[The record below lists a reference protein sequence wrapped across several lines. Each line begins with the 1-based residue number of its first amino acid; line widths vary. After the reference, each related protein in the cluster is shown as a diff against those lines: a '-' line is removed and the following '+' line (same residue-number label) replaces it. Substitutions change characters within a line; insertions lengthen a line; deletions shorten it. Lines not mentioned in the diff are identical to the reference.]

1 MTSKFNLVCI
11 VYSIYMIWFGQDNIF
26 FYFNE
31 KNVKDNREY
40 FLMRIFIYV
49 IDYFKQCYLEEI
61 KVPRSKRSITSIKLQ
76 KVFVMFYPFILKI
89 EINYL
94 F

>member
-1 MTSKFNLVCI
+1 
-11 VYSIYMIWFGQDNIF
+11 MIWFGQDNIF

-61 KVPRSKRSITSIKLQ
+61 KFLRSKRSITSIKLQ

-89 EINYL
+89 EINCL